1 MGVFQKIAQLLKA
14 NINDL
19 IEKAAD
25 PEKMLNQLIEDMQDE
40 LAKAKS
46 EVANA
51 MADEKLLEKK
61 VDENKRLS
69 EDWQKKAE
77 LAVSKGE
84 DELAYE
90 ALKRKR
96 EYEKLAQEY
105 EKQFNAQ
112 HEAVEKLK
120 SGLKML
126 EDKIEEAKRKRDLL
140 IAKSKRSDA
149 QITIT
154 KTMSKITDTSA
165 FDSFE
170 KFAQKIEQKEAKAD
184 AYQELEQMNKTL
196 EERFKALEN
205 DEADVMDELHKLKA
219 KMGK

>member
-19 IEKAAD
+19 IDKAAD
-25 PEKMLNQLIEDMQDE
+25 PEKMLNQLIEDMQDQ
-40 LAKAKS
+40 LQKAKV

-61 VDENKRLS
+61 VEENKKMAD
-69 EDWQKKAE
+69 DWQKKAE
-77 LAVSKGE
+77 LAVTKGE
-84 DELAYE
+84 DELAVE

-96 EYEKLAQEY
+96 EYEKLAQDY
-105 EKQFNAQ
+105 EKQYQAQ

-126 EDKIEEAKRKRDLL
+126 EDKIEEAKRRRDLL
-140 IAKSKRSDA
+140 IAKSKRADA
-149 QITIT
+149 QVTIT
-154 KTMSKITDTSA
+154 QTMSKITDTSA

-170 KFAQKIEQKEAKAD
+170 KFAQKIEQKEAKAE
-184 AYQELEQMNKTL
+184 AYEELENVNKTL
-196 EERFKALEN
+196 EDRFKELEN
-205 DEADVMDELHKLKA
+205 DDKDVLDELNRLKE